1 MISDPSIRESVTY
14 DNGSHAEFSV
24 EGSPM
29 IDQYAVEYYS
39 PDGYDFRIDSL
50 YAVYAGQA
58 VLAAFNMNLYTDA
71 DARGW
76 LP

>member
-1 MISDPSIRESVTY
+1 MPSNIT
-14 DNGSHAEFSV
+14 A
-24 EGSPM
+24 
-29 IDQYAVEYYS
+29 

-71 DARGW
+71 DAGGW

>member
-1 MISDPSIRESVTY
+1 VISDPSIRESVTY

-71 DARGW
+71 DAGGW